1 MATIRYSSR
10 QKKWIVVWKSRG
22 MTFRQECSS
31 ENEAKAFSDA
41 QETISR
47 KEREVLIRRRRKK
60 DMTVKELFDRH
71 FLLCSKSTLTIEQDR
86 HHSKI
91 LVIFFGKKEISNIT
105 KKDIFDFCTEQ
116 KKLGLEQSTIHR
128 RISLLRSVI
137 RWGIKNELI
146 SDNPFHGITIS
157 KGKSRRNAPPTLPEL
172 NALIKCGS
180 SHIKRDVLLGIYTG
194 ARIGPSELFSLT
206 WDDVD
211 LKHGIISMPNA
222 RKGGK
227 QEKRDIPIRKDLLP
241 LIEKWKREDTGTSNY
256 VIHWG
261 GKPLR
266 KIAASW
272 RTALQKAKIH
282 RPLRPYDLRHAYAT
296 YSMRSGADIKTTA
309 EIMGH
314 ENAKMILQVYEHVAW
329 DQKIVAIETLPDFFG
344 LNSNQHL
351 ETCSRLKSGKI
362 RK

>member
-1 MATIRYSSR
+1 
-10 QKKWIVVWKSRG
+10 
-22 MTFRQECSS
+22 
-31 ENEAKAFSDA
+31 
-41 QETISR
+41 
-47 KEREVLIRRRRKK
+47 
-60 DMTVKELFDRH
+60 MTVKELFDRH

-146 SDNPFHGITIS
+146 SDNSFHGITIS

-180 SHIKRDVLLGIYTG
+180 SHIQRVVLLGIYTG